1 MDLAKMAAMLRII
14 SPLEDADFRI
24 WRQTRTGLLSYPLQ
38 PDAARAHLA
47 ASLYLQMALRPH
59 IVHIVGHTEADHAAT
74 GGDVIDAAR
83 MARRAIDNA
92 LRGAPDM
99 LADPALQARV
109 ETLLSEAK
117 LTLNAIRG
125 LAASGVEDALADA
138 ETLTRAVK
146 LGILDAPHL
155 RNNRFARGEV
165 RTAIVGGACL
175 VVNEEGRA
183 ISERER
189 LSLL

>member
-1 MDLAKMAAMLRII
+1 
-14 SPLEDADFRI
+14 
-24 WRQTRTGLLSYPLQ
+24 
-38 PDAARAHLA
+38 
-47 ASLYLQMALRPH
+47 MALRPH

-138 ETLTRAVK
+138 ETLARAVK